1 MRGVQK
7 KMPGSNV
14 DSATLAFMYSVLKQT
29 SLSKIN
35 SNVRLCVVVCNC
47 NGMIII

>member
-35 SNVRLCVVVCNC
+35 SKRATLY
-47 NGMIII
+47 GSL